1 MIKYG
6 KIKVDSIGDSFKDGL
21 QQAQLRQVVVRELPK
36 ARTGNSI
43 KDSLFSTEELGI
55 ENNVYEEVR
64 VAWQEVKK
72 GITKEEVQAKVNSFP
87 NAKLRR
93 FLASSPIL
101 SDDQELV
108 IKNGLTGAA
117 LESFNEKY
125 NIPAG
130 TVWDNEHVKHFVN
143 NIASRQVVKDTITNE
158 IVMFNGKYQF
168 RRIELSVEGLEDLD
182 ARTTTE
188 VKSIE
193 DIELSLTAKG
203 EALKA
208 KAEVVEP
215 EMEAVEETVVV
226 KSK

>member
-1 MIKYG
+1 MTKYG
-6 KIKVDSIGDSFKDGL
+6 KITVDSIGDSFKDGL
-21 QQAQLRQVVVRELPK
+21 QQAQLRQVVIRELPK

-64 VAWQEVKK
+64 VAWTDVKEGMSITEV
-72 GITKEEVQAKVNSFP
+72 EAKIATFP

-108 IKNGLTGAA
+108 MRNGLTGAA
-117 LESFNEKY
+117 LESFNAKY
-125 NIPAG
+125 DIPAG
-130 TVWDNEHVKHFVN
+130 TVWDSEHIKHFVN
-143 NIASRQVVKDTITNE
+143 NIASRQVVRETDTQT
-158 IVMFNGKYQF
+158 IVMFNGKPQF

-208 KAEVVEP
+208 KTEAVEP
-215 EMEAVEETVVV
+215 EMETVETKAVV
-226 KSK
+226 SK